1 MKKIIIAM
9 DSFKGSV
16 TSLEA
21 GNHVARGIHSIDP
34 DIETEVIEIADG
46 GEGSLSALKNGLDQH
61 EEIMITTVDTLG
73 RPLEAKY
80 LITTYQGKRTA
91 IIESAAIV
99 GIHLATPAPET
110 IARGTSAGIG
120 QVMLDAICQK
130 CEAIIVFLG
139 GTGTSDGGLGCLQ
152 ALGAQVTTTSD
163 ANPLFHLSEAIDLQ
177 PAQERFASID
187 LIIASDVAN
196 PYLGDEGFAQVFAE
210 QKGASTEQVILMEQ
224 QVTRF
229 VEKINNPLDFAQQKG
244 AGAAGGLGGAL
255 FLLGGKMRSGFTV
268 ISELIHLEEKIAAA
282 SLVYTGEGKMDAQT
296 SQGKVP
302 YQIGKTAQKYDVPV
316 IALVGSQAE
325 SLGGLT
331 QYFSGVFSIQLK
343 PQSLEEAMN
352 PDKTK
357 KGLEILASN
366 TFRLIQAQIKT

>member
-21 GNHVARGIHSIDP
+21 GTHVASGIHTVDP
-34 DIETEVIEIADG
+34 NVETEVIEIADG
-46 GEGSLSALKNGLDQH
+46 GEGSLSALKNGLDQY
-61 EEIMITTVDTLG
+61 EEITITTVDTLG
-73 RPLEAKY
+73 RPLETKY
-80 LITTYQGKRTA
+80 LITTYREKRTA

-99 GIHLATPAPET
+99 GIHLAKPASET

-120 QVMLDAICQK
+120 QVMLDAIHKK
-130 CEAIIVFLG
+130 CESIILFLG

-163 ANPLFHLSEAIDLQ
+163 ANPLFHLSQAIDLQ
-177 PAQERFASID
+177 PAQERFASVD
-187 LIIASDVAN
+187 LIIASDVTN

-210 QKGASTEQVILMEQ
+210 QKGANTEQVILMEQ
-224 QVTRF
+224 QATRF
-229 VEKINNPLDFAQQKG
+229 VEKLNNPLDFAQQKG

-255 FLLGGKMRSGFTV
+255 FLLGGKIHSGFEV
-268 ISELIHLEEKIAAA
+268 IAELIHLEEKIAAA

-296 SQGKVP
+296 LQGKVP
-302 YQIGKTAQKYDVPV
+302 YQIGKIAQKYDVPI
-316 IALVGSQAE
+316 IALVGSRAE
-325 SLGGLT
+325 DLGELP
-331 QYFSGVFSIQLK
+331 QYFTGIFSIQLK
-343 PQSLEEAMN
+343 PQPLEEAMN
-352 PDKTK
+352 PVKTK

-366 TFRLIQAQIKT
+366 TFRLIQAQTKT